1 MKKYITW
8 IAIILGIATMV
19 FGIWAKTLHKEYSS
33 AAITVALI
41 FEILIVII
49 LMLIFIMWLNKRLK

>member
-1 MKKYITW
+1 MKKYVLW
-8 IAIILGIATMV
+8 IAIILGVATLI
-19 FGIWAKTLHKEYSS
+19 FGVWAKTLHKEFSS

-41 FEILIVII
+41 FEVLIVII

>member
-8 IAIILGIATMV
+8 IAIVLGLATLV
-19 FGIWAKTLHKEYSS
+19 FGVWAKTLHKEYSS
-33 AAITVALI
+33 AAITVALV

-49 LMLIFIMWLNKRLK
+49 LMLIFIMWLNKRRK

>member
-1 MKKYITW
+1 MKKYIIW
-8 IAIILGIATMV
+8 IAIILGLATLV
-19 FGIWAKTLHKEYSS
+19 FGVWAKILHKEYSS

-49 LMLIFIMWLNKRLK
+49 LMLIFIMWLNKRIK